1 MEAKSQN
8 NKSKYFIE
16 SLTEKIFLI
25 SASVAVISLLLIIG
39 FVFYK
44 GLRPFIIEGYSFWD
58 FIFGTQW
65 IPSAN
70 KYGILPMIVASLGA
84 TIGALLIGVP
94 VGILT
99 SIFIAEIAPK
109 KIAKIMSGAVEL
121 LAGIPSVLYGVFGL
135 AIIVPT
141 IQEVFNLPKGQSLLA
156 VIIVLAIMMLP
167 TVITVSETAIRAVP
181 HAYKEGSLALGAS
194 KTETIFKVIVPAAK
208 SGIMTGVVLGIG
220 RAIGETMAVILVA
233 GNTPVIPSSIMDS
246 VRPLTT
252 NIALEMGYAF
262 GTHQEM
268 LFATGVV
275 LFTFIL
281 ILNLVLVPI
290 NRIGIYGAII
300 SSIISDIFIFAI
312 CFITLKKQ
320 ITTKLYVSKYI
331 VKPTIAGVF
340 MSITSYIMYNNIINK
355 IQNNIIVLFVS
366 IFSGM
371 MVYFIL
377 IIALKILTE
386 EEIYMLPYGQ
396 KLFRTFK
403 SKKQQMQV
411 KSTHTEL
418 PKHGNLRGKRVCK
431 KIKIKKE
438 GF

>member
-1 MEAKSQN
+1 
-8 NKSKYFIE
+8 
-16 SLTEKIFLI
+16 
-25 SASVAVISLLLIIG
+25 
-39 FVFYK
+39 
-44 GLRPFIIEGYSFWD
+44 
-58 FIFGTQW
+58 
-65 IPSAN
+65 
-70 KYGILPMIVASLGA
+70 MIVASLGA

-141 IQEVFNLPKGQSLLA
+141 IQDVFNLPKGQSLLA

-181 HAYKEGSLALGAS
+181 NAYKEGSLALGAS

-281 ILNLVLVPI
+281 ILNLVL
-290 NRIGIYGAII
+290 
-300 SSIISDIFIFAI
+300 S
-312 CFITLKKQ
+312 
-320 ITTKLYVSKYI
+320 KLS
-331 VKPTIAGVF
+331 
-340 MSITSYIMYNNIINK
+340 NK
-355 IQNNIIVLFVS
+355 
-366 IFSGM
+366 G
-371 MVYFIL
+371 
-377 IIALKILTE
+377 
-386 EEIYMLPYGQ
+386 
-396 KLFRTFK
+396 
-403 SKKQQMQV
+403 
-411 KSTHTEL
+411 
-418 PKHGNLRGKRVCK
+418 GK
-431 KIKIKKE
+431 
-438 GF
+438 

>member
-141 IQEVFNLPKGQSLLA
+141 IQDVFNLPKGQSLLA

-181 HAYKEGSLALGAS
+181 NAYKEGSLALGAS

-281 ILNLVLVPI
+281 ILNLVPVSYTHL
-290 NRIGIYGAII
+290 
-300 SSIISDIFIFAI
+300 
-312 CFITLKKQ
+312 TL
-320 ITTKLYVSKYI
+320 
-331 VKPTIAGVF
+331 PTN
-340 MSITSYIMYNNIINK
+340 S
-355 IQNNIIVLFVS
+355 
-366 IFSGM
+366 
-371 MVYFIL
+371 
-377 IIALKILTE
+377 
-386 EEIYMLPYGQ
+386 
-396 KLFRTFK
+396 
-403 SKKQQMQV
+403 
-411 KSTHTEL
+411 
-418 PKHGNLRGKRVCK
+418 RV
-431 KIKIKKE
+431 
-438 GF
+438 

>member
-1 MEAKSQN
+1 VEVNMEAKSQN

-141 IQEVFNLPKGQSLLA
+141 IQDVFNLPKGQSLLA

-181 HAYKEGSLALGAS
+181 NAYKEGSLALGAS

-281 ILNLVLVPI
+281 ILNLVL
-290 NRIGIYGAII
+290 
-300 SSIISDIFIFAI
+300 S
-312 CFITLKKQ
+312 
-320 ITTKLYVSKYI
+320 KLS
-331 VKPTIAGVF
+331 
-340 MSITSYIMYNNIINK
+340 NK
-355 IQNNIIVLFVS
+355 
-366 IFSGM
+366 G
-371 MVYFIL
+371 
-377 IIALKILTE
+377 
-386 EEIYMLPYGQ
+386 
-396 KLFRTFK
+396 
-403 SKKQQMQV
+403 
-411 KSTHTEL
+411 
-418 PKHGNLRGKRVCK
+418 GK
-431 KIKIKKE
+431 
-438 GF
+438 

>member
-44 GLRPFIIEGYSFWD
+44 GLRPFIVEGYSFWD

-109 KIAKIMSGAVEL
+109 KIAKVMSGAVEL

-141 IQEVFNLPKGQSLLA
+141 IQDVFNLPKGQSLLA

-167 TVITVSETAIRAVP
+167 TVITVSETAIRSVP
-181 HAYKEGSLALGAS
+181 NAYKEGSLALGAS

-281 ILNLVLVPI
+281 ILNLVL
-290 NRIGIYGAII
+290 
-300 SSIISDIFIFAI
+300 S
-312 CFITLKKQ
+312 
-320 ITTKLYVSKYI
+320 KLS
-331 VKPTIAGVF
+331 
-340 MSITSYIMYNNIINK
+340 NK
-355 IQNNIIVLFVS
+355 
-366 IFSGM
+366 G
-371 MVYFIL
+371 
-377 IIALKILTE
+377 
-386 EEIYMLPYGQ
+386 
-396 KLFRTFK
+396 
-403 SKKQQMQV
+403 
-411 KSTHTEL
+411 
-418 PKHGNLRGKRVCK
+418 GK
-431 KIKIKKE
+431 
-438 GF
+438 

>member
-44 GLRPFIIEGYSFWD
+44 GLRPFIVEGYSFWD

-141 IQEVFNLPKGQSLLA
+141 IQDVFNLPKGQSLLA

-181 HAYKEGSLALGAS
+181 NAYKEGSLALGAS
-194 KTETIFKVIVPAAK
+194 KTETIFIVIVPAAK

-281 ILNLVLVPI
+281 ILNLVL
-290 NRIGIYGAII
+290 
-300 SSIISDIFIFAI
+300 S
-312 CFITLKKQ
+312 
-320 ITTKLYVSKYI
+320 KLS
-331 VKPTIAGVF
+331 
-340 MSITSYIMYNNIINK
+340 NK
-355 IQNNIIVLFVS
+355 
-366 IFSGM
+366 G
-371 MVYFIL
+371 
-377 IIALKILTE
+377 
-386 EEIYMLPYGQ
+386 
-396 KLFRTFK
+396 
-403 SKKQQMQV
+403 
-411 KSTHTEL
+411 
-418 PKHGNLRGKRVCK
+418 GK
-431 KIKIKKE
+431 
-438 GF
+438 

>member
-44 GLRPFIIEGYSFWD
+44 GLRPFIVEGYSFWD

-99 SIFIAEIAPK
+99 AIFIAEIAPK

-141 IQEVFNLPKGQSLLA
+141 IQDVFNLPKGQSLLA

-181 HAYKEGSLALGAS
+181 NAYKEGSLALGAS

-281 ILNLVLVPI
+281 ILNLVL
-290 NRIGIYGAII
+290 
-300 SSIISDIFIFAI
+300 S
-312 CFITLKKQ
+312 
-320 ITTKLYVSKYI
+320 KLS
-331 VKPTIAGVF
+331 
-340 MSITSYIMYNNIINK
+340 NK
-355 IQNNIIVLFVS
+355 
-366 IFSGM
+366 G
-371 MVYFIL
+371 
-377 IIALKILTE
+377 
-386 EEIYMLPYGQ
+386 
-396 KLFRTFK
+396 
-403 SKKQQMQV
+403 
-411 KSTHTEL
+411 
-418 PKHGNLRGKRVCK
+418 GK
-431 KIKIKKE
+431 
-438 GF
+438 